1 MEWCLLFDE
10 VTGIWTFTDI
20 DQLPESAQPAHIAMV
35 PSHLLSCVSEES
47 TREETHVRVNKLV
60 SNNPVVRDEFLKL
73 IPGNDGPLSYWCECT
88 RTARANLSFRRQEL
102 PSIYLPI
109 TDEDGEPITDYALG
123 SGAYGDIRY
132 RFADMFY
139 GPTAP
144 DLVRHVKGA
153 LASGGDLPDL
163 FIIPLTKLAA
173 RGGLFFREEG
183 QSNDLKKGAPL
194 YLSCGQPVRREWSD
208 YTTGSCY
215 AEPGL
220 YIGRLRLDMSE
231 YPRLSGGDTVCVHG
245 ELANKL
251 YDTVWRRYV
260 SHRSRRG
267 KSNSDLTRNN
277 EYPLIFCITKTIS
290 SLTYSE
296 DDKWKRK
303 HTVVHDYA
311 EVYYSLCAGTHHPQI
326 YTAPHIEERTVR
338 ELIDLNHI
346 LEFLAGEG
354 LRYVRHMDKFHKLPK
369 TSGGF
374 HHTYSNVRSDAINL
388 YLWMYA
394 GLEYLFEK
402 FPKEFRKGD
411 KKRLE
416 HPRIKEELER
426 ARVLG
431 KEIRK
436 KAAKYIVDLIKDLEA
451 AREMHGASVTGTLVV
466 SHDYRRVF
474 KEIIQKHA
482 SLRDNPL
489 LKGYLE

>member
-10 VTGIWTFTDI
+10 VAGVWAFTDI
-20 DQLPESAQPAHIAMV
+20 DQLPESAQPSHIAMV
-35 PSHLLSCVSEES
+35 PPHLLACVSEDAS
-47 TREETHVRVNKLV
+47 REETHIRVNKLV
-60 SNNPVVRDEFLKL
+60 KNNPAAENEFLKL
-73 IPGNDGPLSYWCECT
+73 IPGNAGPLSHWYT
-88 RTARANLSFRRQEL
+88 IAHTSYSGPTFRRQDP
-102 PSIYLPI
+102 PSMYLPI
-109 TDEDGEPITDYALG
+109 TDEGGEPITDYALG
-123 SGAYGDIRY
+123 SGAFGDTRY
-132 RFADMFY
+132 CFADLFY

-144 DLVRHVKGA
+144 DLVRHVKDA

-163 FIIPLTKLAA
+163 FIIPLTQLAA
-173 RGGLFFREEG
+173 RGILFFREEG

-194 YLSCGQPVRREWSD
+194 YLSCGQPVRRAWSD
-208 YTTGSCY
+208 YTTGACY

-245 ELANKL
+245 SLADKL

-260 SHRSRRG
+260 SRRPRRDTP
-267 KSNSDLTRNN
+267 NSDLKRDN
-277 EYPLIFCITKTIS
+277 EHPLIFCITRTIS
-290 SLTYSE
+290 SLTYTE
-296 DDKWKRK
+296 DDKWKRN
-303 HTVVHDYA
+303 HTVVHDYGSIC
-311 EVYYSLCAGTHHPQI
+311 YSLCAGTHHPQI

-338 ELIDLNHI
+338 ELIDLNNI

-354 LRYVRHMDKFHKLPK
+354 LRYVRHMDKFHEFPK
-369 TSGGF
+369 TSAEF
-374 HHTYSNVRSDAINL
+374 HNYSNVRSDAVNL

-426 ARVLG
+426 AKSLG
-431 KEIRK
+431 KEVRK
-436 KAAKYIVDLIKDLEA
+436 KAAKYMVGLIKDLEA
-451 AREMHGASVTGTLVV
+451 VRAFYGASVTGTLAVT
-466 SHDYRRVF
+466 SEHRRVF